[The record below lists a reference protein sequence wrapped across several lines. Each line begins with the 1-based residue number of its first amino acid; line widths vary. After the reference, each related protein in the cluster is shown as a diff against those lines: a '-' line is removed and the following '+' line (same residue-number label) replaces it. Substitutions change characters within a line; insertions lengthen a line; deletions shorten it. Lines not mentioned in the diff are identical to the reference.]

1 MSLVRRILRKC
12 LGQQGIDPTATISF
26 SAEVDRSCRIESH
39 VNVAARAELSN
50 NTVVGVR
57 TSIGRDSKLSAACIG
72 NYCSISWNVTIGAPA
87 HLMDHLT
94 MHAFPYRSLFG
105 LVEGNRDIPRPDET
119 VRVGHDV
126 WIGCGAIILSGVH
139 VGSGAV
145 VGAGAVV
152 TKDVPPYGVV
162 AGVPARIIR
171 YRFADDVSRRLLKTH
186 WWDWPD
192 CTMRTALND
201 GLFDRAVDAAL
212 MDRLES
218 LRH

>member
-1 MSLVRRILRKC
+1 MSLARRILRKC
-12 LGQQGIDPTATISF
+12 LGQQGIDSAASVSF
-26 SAEVDRSCRIESH
+26 SAEVDRSCRIESYA
-39 VNVAARAELSN
+39 NVAARAELSN

-87 HLMDHLT
+87 HLMNHLT
-94 MHAFPYRSLFG
+94 MHAFPYRPSFG
-105 LVEGNRDIPRPDET
+105 IAEENRVIPRPDET
-119 VRVGHDV
+119 VTVGHDV

-139 VGSGAV
+139 IGSGAV

-171 YRFADDVSRRLLKTH
+171 FRFADGVIRRLQELH
-186 WWDWPD
+186 WWDWSD
-192 CTMRTALND
+192 RAIKAALND
-201 GLFDRAVDAAL
+201 GLFDCAMDAEL
-212 MDRLES
+212 MNRLES
-218 LRH
+218 FHH